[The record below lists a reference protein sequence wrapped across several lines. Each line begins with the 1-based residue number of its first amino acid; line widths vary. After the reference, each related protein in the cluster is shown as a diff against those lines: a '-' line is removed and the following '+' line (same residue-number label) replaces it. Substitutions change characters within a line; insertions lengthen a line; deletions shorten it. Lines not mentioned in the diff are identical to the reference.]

1 VLTHGSR
8 TIGGEDV
15 EDQTFAS
22 LSKLGAT
29 LLNSIVVKG
38 PWPKET
44 PRATPGRKGAAPKL
58 RPRKRR
64 RGGWR
69 ALAGLTW
76 DQVKDVFEFAKLA
89 RQAGFPLN
97 AFFTIKA
104 DWRCSTDPERKRD
117 LSRKIAHLGQAIK
130 GRGRTPR
137 QIHFVGATV
146 YEKERNGVLHAHML
160 VHVENFAFA
169 QQLTDGDI
177 IDVIRARPCHLAY
190 ITKQRL
196 PFSPEVEATHW
207 HRRQPS
213 ERVVGVRLSFSTDA
227 KALIASQRSR
237 EQPAV
242 VAALPQD
249 RPWGIALYER
259 DQERRQRR
267 RSSNRS
273 ARVELARS
281 A

>member
-22 LSKLGAT
+22 LSNLGDA
-29 LLNSIVVKG
+29 LLHSIIVKG
-38 PWPKET
+38 QWPEET
-44 PRATPGRKGAAPKL
+44 PRATPRHKGAAPKL

-64 RGGWR
+64 KGGWR

-76 DQVKDVFEFAKLA
+76 GQVKDVFEFAKLA
-89 RQAGFPLN
+89 HQAGFPLN

-104 DWRCSTDPERKRD
+104 DWRCSTDQERKRD
-117 LSRKIAHLGQAIK
+117 LSRKLAHLGQAIK

-146 YEKERNGVLHAHML
+146 YEKERNGVLHAHLL
-160 VHVENFAFA
+160 VRVEDFAFA
-169 QQLTDGDI
+169 KHLADGDAI
-177 IDVIRARPCHLAY
+177 VVIRASPCHLAY

-213 ERVVGVRLSFSTDA
+213 EKIVGVRLSFSADA
-227 KALIASQRSR
+227 KALIAAQRTKEQSTMIAAPPSR
-237 EQPAV
+237 P
-242 VAALPQD
+242 PT
-249 RPWGIALYER
+249 P
-259 DQERRQRR
+259 R
-267 RSSNRS
+267 RSAVQSP
-273 ARVELARS
+273 ARPGLVRA